1 MKGSTR
7 EVLNEELSQGEYP
20 DFQPGDK
27 IRVETREDIGGH
39 MRTRFFEGV
48 CIARKGEGIDQT
60 FKVRKDS
67 FGVGVERIFPLHSP
81 IIESIRVL
89 RKGVVRR
96 AKLNYLAEKSSRD
109 ARIEERR
116 ADLDAIN
123 RVQSGSVEEEE
134 TFEEEIVEEANEE
147 TAEAPEVADETEQEE
162 AGTEPVEEGA
172 ETAED
177 SEEAETEEE
186 EEEAKEE

>member
-7 EVLNEELSQGEYP
+7 EVLKEELAEGEYP

-27 IRVETREDIGGH
+27 IRVETREDIGGQK
-39 MRTRFFEGV
+39 RRRFFEGI

-89 RKGVVRR
+89 RKGVVRQ

-134 TFEEEIVEEANEE
+134 TAEDVAEGS
-147 TAEAPEVADETEQEE
+147 AEAEEVVAAPEQEE
-162 AGTEPVEEGA
+162 AETEPVEDAA

-177 SEEAETEEE
+177 SEEAEAEEDGE
-186 EEEAKEE
+186 KEE